1 MLRLRLHA
9 TPEARADIRQALK
22 FSLKRWGSV
31 QRDMYRAELNT
42 AMFRLMDAPLI
53 GLDRSDLASGL
64 RSFPVRSHILFYRV
78 ENQTVVIYRVLH
90 QHMKFDV
97 FED

>member
-1 MLRLRLHA
+1 MPRLKTHA

-31 QRDMYRAELNT
+31 QRDIYRAELDS
-42 AMFRLMDAPLI
+42 AMFRLMDSPLI
-53 GLDRSDLASGL
+53 GLDRSDLGSGL
-64 RSFPVRSHILFYRV
+64 RSFPVKSHIMFYRV

-90 QHMKFDV
+90 QHMKSDV